1 MVNFNQNKSF
11 VGDLNSLKIYSIM
24 GAGMELTSDKD
35 HAVDKSDFNKIIQL
49 QKHKNCVY
57 YGEFNLKTPWS
68 LIKGYSTCHKTYKFI
83 LICPNMNLKL
93 ALHIHT
99 ICKLK
104 VVDFKENARLVST
117 LNDLPINIW
126 TVYWENDT
134 RYKTV
139 GKYLFKIW

>member
-49 QKHKNCVY
+49 QIHKNCVY

-68 LIKGYSTCHKTYKFI
+68 LIKGYSTCHKT
-83 LICPNMNLKL
+83 
-93 ALHIHT
+93 
-99 ICKLK
+99 
-104 VVDFKENARLVST
+104 
-117 LNDLPINIW
+117 
-126 TVYWENDT
+126 
-134 RYKTV
+134 
-139 GKYLFKIW
+139 